1 MTKCYGY
8 GVKLILHQRHP
19 TQDNTILPT
28 EVANLPTE
36 TGSGRMSHSPRT
48 LLAPGLVESKM
59 GRATPLD
66 PKSTIVKVYLRIQGR
81 NLKQTELK
89 EL

>member
-1 MTKCYGY
+1 MTKCHGY
-8 GVKLILHQRHP
+8 GVKCILHKRHAP
-19 TQDNTILPT
+19 QDNTILPT
-28 EVANLPTE
+28 EVANFPAE

-48 LLAPGLVESKM
+48 LLAPGLVETKM